1 MANSTKGH
9 VYEYYGWSSD
19 ILIMPDDAGKKI
31 TVTLKDVTTDE
42 VITRKGKI
50 FMLSEPVIFLDSLEG
65 CKEVQVCLHTKSEQG
80 KVAKLTPNSGYRL
93 QPI

>member
-1 MANSTKGH
+1 MLNNTKGH
-9 VYEYYGWSSD
+9 IYEYIGWSSD

-31 TVTLKDVTTDE
+31 TLTLKDVTTNK

-50 FMLSEPVIFLDSLEG
+50 YMLSEPVIFIDSLEG
-65 CKEVQVCLHTKSEQG
+65 CKEIQVCIHKRGEQG
-80 KVAKLTPNSGYRL
+80 KVEKLTPDSGYRL